1 MSGCSWICSLVIL
14 QAVCSACWQVAGAN
28 SLRLAAGQ
36 IGGVFVYLQDPS
48 RMSRHARDE
57 LVDGSCSGDEDLA
70 DHGAWPQPG
79 GGAGGDHGGVPRGG
93 EAGEAE
99 ADVDVDGD
107 GRSAGEVECQVCHKR
122 FKNDKSMFG
131 HLRSHPNRGYKGATP
146 PLKMSSTPSSP
157 QPPPSSSSS
166 LRPVGESNS
175 SMPTPGISLTTYEKL
190 AACVMLT
197 LRRRHDRD
205 QRQLQAPPTTSP
217 SCSNKR
223 KLERAAAGGG
233 EATTIMEGAEGS
245 SRAIVG
251 DEHEHEAR
259 RRKKGKRKLK
269 EPREEERKVKKEK
282 KRHPYMCKHCN
293 EEFSTHQALGGHMAG
308 HHKEERILLKEKQR
322 ERSLVLEKEPER
334 SHHLMEEKHPERG
347 LILEKKQLERSS
359 IVLEKI
365 QLERSSIVLKEKQPD
380 RSLTLKEEQPEVV
393 YQDKIDHTMNWHKT
407 ERNEGAS
414 YFGGGS
420 NTAPIAQEDS
430 CPPFGFDLN
439 VEAPEQE

>member
-1 MSGCSWICSLVIL
+1 MSGCSWLCSLVIL

-28 SLRLAAGQ
+28 SLRLAVGQ
-36 IGGVFVYLQDPS
+36 IGGVFVYLQDPNL
-48 RMSRHARDE
+48 MSRRARDE

-107 GRSAGEVECQVCHKR
+107 GGSAGDVECQVCHKR

-146 PLKMSSTPSSP
+146 PLKMSSTPSSSSPVIPAGSPPP

-166 LRPVGESNS
+166 LRPVGDSNS

-197 LRRRHDRD
+197 LRRRYDRD
-205 QRQLQAPPTTSP
+205 QRQLQAPP
-217 SCSNKR
+217 
-223 KLERAAAGGG
+223 KLERAGAGDQL
-233 EATTIMEGAEGS
+233 ATNMVEGAEGS
-245 SRAIVG
+245 SRAIVC
-251 DEHEHEAR
+251 DEHEAR

-308 HHKEERILLKEKQR
+308 HHKEKRILLKEKQR

-359 IVLEKI
+359 IVL
-365 QLERSSIVLKEKQPD
+365 KEKQPD
-380 RSLTLKEEQPEVV
+380 HNLILEEEQPEVV
-393 YQDKIDHTMNWHKT
+393 YQDKIDQTMNWQKT
-407 ERNEGAS
+407 ERNEGVS
-414 YFGGGS
+414 YLGGGS

-430 CPPFGFDLN
+430 RPPFGFDLN

>member
-1 MSGCSWICSLVIL
+1 MSGCSWLCSLVIL

-28 SLRLAAGQ
+28 SLRLAVGQ

-48 RMSRHARDE
+48 
-57 LVDGSCSGDEDLA
+57 LI
-70 DHGAWPQPG
+70 
-79 GGAGGDHGGVPRGG
+79 
-93 EAGEAE
+93 
-99 ADVDVDGD
+99 
-107 GRSAGEVECQVCHKR
+107 
-122 FKNDKSMFG
+122 
-131 HLRSHPNRGYKGATP
+131 GYKGATP
-146 PLKMSSTPSSP
+146 PLKMSSTPSSSSPVIPAGSPPP

-166 LRPVGESNS
+166 LRPVGDSNS

-197 LRRRHDRD
+197 LRRRYDRD
-205 QRQLQAPPTTSP
+205 QRQLQAPP
-217 SCSNKR
+217 
-223 KLERAAAGGG
+223 KLERAGAGDQL
-233 EATTIMEGAEGS
+233 ATNMVEGAEGS
-245 SRAIVG
+245 SRAIVR
-251 DEHEHEAR
+251 DEHEAR

-308 HHKEERILLKEKQR
+308 HHKEKRILLKEKQR

-359 IVLEKI
+359 IVL
-365 QLERSSIVLKEKQPD
+365 KEKQPD
-380 RSLTLKEEQPEVV
+380 KNLILEEEQPEVV
-393 YQDKIDHTMNWHKT
+393 YQDKIDQTMNWQKT

-414 YFGGGS
+414 YLGGGS

-430 CPPFGFDLN
+430 RPPFGFDLN